1 MPEYRT
7 CTRCGEDILLSD
19 ERIAAL
25 DYYGIGIEDYTCAQC
40 FSRIL
45 LRNTRN

>member
-25 DYYGIGIEDYTCAQC
+25 AYYEIDDYICSQC
-40 FSRIL
+40 FGGIL
-45 LRNTRN
+45 LRDTRN